1 MFVQNLNSKQ
11 QSVLLFLAKEVASA
25 DGSLDELQFGM
36 LDILKAQSNSDVNEL
51 TVSLDELSSLFT
63 TEREKCSLL
72 LELIGVAHANAEYH
86 SNEKSLI
93 AKYAKALSLSNE
105 KLANLE
111 KWVEKQFALSK
122 EVENLLG

>member
-111 KWVEKQFALSK
+111 KWVEKQFALSE

>member
-36 LDILKAQSNSDVNEL
+36 IDILKAQSNSDVNEL